1 MKMNYEAVIGLE
13 VHVELSTKTKAFCG
27 CTTEYGGKPNTHIC
41 PVCVGLPGA
50 LPRINLEVVNK
61 ALKAGLALNCQIN
74 KFNRFDRKNY
84 FYPDAPK
91 NYQITQNDFP
101 ICYEGYVEI
110 EPVDGEKRKIGIE
123 RIHMEEDAGKQLH
136 SSKGTLVD
144 FNRSGVPLIEIV
156 SKPDIK
162 SPEEATL
169 FLTKLRSILLSLGV
183 SDVKMEEGSL
193 RCDGNISIREVGTT
207 ELGVKSEIKN
217 MNSFKALEKALRY
230 EFDRQKNALMNG
242 EKLSVETRRWDESE
256 ERTIIMRSKEMAN
269 DYRYFPEG
277 DLVSLNIS
285 DEWIESVRSGIK
297 ELPHEKEERF
307 VREYGLPK
315 YDAMVLTLTEDLADF
330 FDETVK
336 ISGDAKSV
344 SNWLM
349 GDISRLMNENDSWV
363 KELRFTPQDLSDL
376 IELIAKGTISS
387 AIAKKVLEFMFSE
400 GKNPKVI
407 VEEKSLVQNSDED
420 FILNE
425 VKKVLDDYPNV
436 VEDYRNGKMKI
447 MGFAVGQTMKATKGK
462 ANPSIINKLVQEE
475 LERRK

>member
-1 MKMNYEAVIGLE
+1 MKYEVVIGLE

-27 CTTEYGGKPNTHIC
+27 CTTQYGGKPNSHVC
-41 PVCVGLPGA
+41 PVCLGLPGA

-61 ALKAGLALNCQIN
+61 AIKTGLALNCSIN
-74 KFNRFDRKNY
+74 RYNRFDRKNY

-101 ICYEGYVEI
+101 ICYDGYIEVETS
-110 EPVDGEKRKIGIE
+110 EGEKKKIGLE

-156 SKPDIK
+156 SKPDIRT
-162 SPEEATL
+162 PEEATL
-169 FLTKLRSILLSLGV
+169 YLTKLRSILLSLGV

-193 RCDGNISIREVGTT
+193 RCDGNISIREVGAK

-217 MNSFKALEKALRY
+217 MNSFKALEKALRLEY
-230 EFDRQKNALMNG
+230 DRQLTAIENG
-242 EKLSVETRRWDESE
+242 EKLTVETRRWDEATE
-256 ERTIIMRSKEMAN
+256 KTVVMRSKEMAN

-285 DEWIESVRSGIK
+285 EEWIEGIRAGIK

-307 VREYGLPK
+307 VREYGIPS
-315 YDAMVLTLTEDLADF
+315 YDAMVLTLTEDMADF
-330 FDETVK
+330 FDETAK
-336 ISGDAKSV
+336 ISQDAKGA
-344 SNWLM
+344 SNWIM
-349 GDISRLMNENDSWV
+349 GDLSRLMNEKGTWIS
-363 KELRFTPQDLSDL
+363 ELKFTAEDLSDL
-376 IELIAKGTISS
+376 LGLIKAGTIST
-387 AIAKKVLEFMFSE
+387 AIAKTVLEFMFTE

-407 VEEKSLVQNSDED
+407 VEEKGLVQNSDED
-420 FILNE
+420 FILDE
-425 VKKVLDDYPNV
+425 VKKVLDAYPNV
-436 VEDYRNGKMKI
+436 VEDYRNGKTKI

-462 ANPSIINKLVQEE
+462 ANPAMINKLVKEE
-475 LERRK
+475 LDRRI

>member
-101 ICYEGYVEI
+101 ICYEGYIEI
-110 EPVDGEKRKIGIE
+110 EPADGEKRKIGIE

-217 MNSFKALEKALRY
+217 MNSFKALEKALNY
-230 EFDRQKNALMNG
+230 EFNRQKNALLNG
-242 EKLSVETRRWDESE
+242 EKLSVETRRWDEAE

-285 DEWIESVRSGIK
+285 DEGIESVRSEIK

-307 VREYGLPK
+307 VREYGIPK

-330 FDETVK
+330 FDETVR

-349 GDISRLMNENDSWV
+349 GDISRLMNENDTWV
-363 KELRFTPQDLSDL
+363 KELRFTPKDLSDL

-387 AIAKKVLEFMFSE
+387 AIAKKVLEYMFSE

-407 VEEKSLVQNSDED
+407 VEEKGLVQNSDED
-420 FILNE
+420 FILSE

>member
-1 MKMNYEAVIGLE
+1 MNYEAVIGLE

-407 VEEKSLVQNSDED
+407 VEEKGLVQNSDED

>member
-1 MKMNYEAVIGLE
+1 MNYEAVIGLE

-74 KFNRFDRKNY
+74 KQNRFDRKNY

-110 EPVDGEKRKIGIE
+110 EPQDGEKRKIGIE

-162 SPEEATL
+162 TPEEATL

-207 ELGVKSEIKN
+207 ALGVKSEIKN
-217 MNSFKALEKALRY
+217 MNSFKALEKALNY
-230 EFDRQKNALMNG
+230 EFDRQVNALQNG
-242 EKLSVETRRWDESE
+242 EKLSVETRRWDETE
-256 ERTIIMRSKEMAN
+256 ERTLIMRSKEMAN

-297 ELPHEKEERF
+297 ELPYEKEERF
-307 VREYGLPK
+307 VREYGIPK

-349 GDISRLMNENDSWV
+349 GDISRLMNENDTWV
-363 KELRFTPQDLSDL
+363 KELRFTPKDLSDL
-376 IELIAKGTISS
+376 IDLIAKGTISS

-400 GKNPKVI
+400 GKNPKLI
-407 VEEKSLVQNSDED
+407 VEEKGLVQNSDED
-420 FILNE
+420 FILSE
-425 VKKVLDDYPNV
+425 VKKVLDNYPNV

>member
-110 EPVDGEKRKIGIE
+110 EPADGEKRKIGIE

-193 RCDGNISIREVGTT
+193 RCDGNISIREVGNK

-217 MNSFKALEKALRY
+217 MNSFKALEKALKY

-242 EKLSVETRRWDESE
+242 EKLTVETRRWDEAE

-285 DEWIESVRSGIK
+285 DEWIESVKSEIK

-307 VREYGLPK
+307 VREYGIPK

-349 GDISRLMNENDSWV
+349 GDISRLMNENDTWV
-363 KELRFTPQDLSDL
+363 KELLFTPKDLSDL

-407 VEEKSLVQNSDED
+407 VEEKGLVQNSDED

>member
-1 MKMNYEAVIGLE
+1 MNYEAVIGLE

-27 CTTEYGGKPNTHIC
+27 CTTEYGGKPNSHIC

-50 LPRINLEVVNK
+50 LPRINREVVNK
-61 ALKAGLALNCQIN
+61 ALKTGLALNCKIN
-74 KFNRFDRKNY
+74 RQNRFDRKNY

-91 NYQITQNDFP
+91 NYQITQNDLP
-101 ICYEGYVEI
+101 ICYEGFIEI
-110 EPVDGEKRKIGIE
+110 ATQEGGKKRIGIE

-156 SKPDIK
+156 SKPEI
-162 SPEEATL
+162 STPEEATL

-193 RCDGNISIREVGTT
+193 RCDGNISIREVGAT

-217 MNSFKALEKALRY
+217 MNSFKALEKALRF
-230 EFDRQKNALMNG
+230 EFQRQKEALEQG
-242 EKLSVETRRWDESE
+242 EKLTVETRRWDEE
-256 ERTIIMRSKEMAN
+256 QEKTIVMRSKEMAN

-285 DEWIESVRSGIK
+285 EEWIESIREGIK
-297 ELPHEKEERF
+297 ELPHEKEDRF
-307 VREYGLPK
+307 VTAYGIPR

-330 FDETVK
+330 FDEAAK
-336 ISGDAKSV
+336 LSEDAKAV

-349 GDISRLMNENDSWV
+349 GDISRLMNEKGTWV
-363 KELRFTPQDLSDL
+363 SELLFTPKDLSDL
-376 IELIAKGTISS
+376 VELINKGTISS

-407 VEEKSLVQNSDED
+407 VEEKGLVQNSDED
-420 FILNE
+420 FILLA
-425 VKKVLDDYPNV
+425 VKKVLEDHPNV
-436 VEDYRNGKMKI
+436 VEDYRQGKTKI

>member
-1 MKMNYEAVIGLE
+1 MNYEAVIGLE

-27 CTTEYGGKPNTHIC
+27 CTTEYGGKPNSHVC
-41 PVCVGLPGA
+41 PVCLGLPGA

-61 ALKAGLALNCQIN
+61 AIKTGLALNCGIN
-74 KFNRFDRKNY
+74 KLNRFDRKNY

-101 ICYEGYVEI
+101 ICHDGYVEI
-110 EPVDGEKRKIGIE
+110 ETADGVKKSIGIE

-156 SKPDIK
+156 TKPDIRT
-162 SPEEATL
+162 PEEATL
-169 FLTKLRSILLSLGV
+169 FLTKLRSILFSLGV

-193 RCDGNISIREVGTT
+193 RCDGNISLREAGT
-207 ELGVKSEIKN
+207 EPFGVKSEIKN

-230 EFDRQKNALMNG
+230 EYTRQAEAIGNG
-242 EKLSVETRRWDESE
+242 EKLTVETRRWDEQE
-256 ERTIIMRSKEMAN
+256 EKTVVMRSKEMAN

-285 DEWIESVRSGIK
+285 DEWIEGIRGSIK

-307 VREYGLPK
+307 VREYGIPK
-315 YDAMVLTLTEDLADF
+315 YDAMVLTLTEDMADF
-330 FDETVK
+330 FDETAK
-336 ISGDAKSV
+336 LSQDAKNA

-349 GDISRLMNENDSWV
+349 GDISRLMNEKGTWIRDLS
-363 KELRFTPQDLSDL
+363 FTPGDLSDL
-376 IELIAKGTISS
+376 LSLIKAGTIST
-387 AIAKKVLEFMFSE
+387 AIAKQVLEFMFTE
-400 GKNPKVI
+400 GKNPKLI
-407 VEEKSLVQNSDED
+407 VEEKGLVQNNDED
-420 FILNE
+420 FILDE
-425 VKKVLDDYPNV
+425 VRKVLDHHPNV
-436 VEDYRNGKMKI
+436 VEDYRAGKTKI

-462 ANPSIINKLVQEE
+462 ANPALINKLVKEE
-475 LERRK
+475 LDRRL

>member
-230 EFDRQKNALMNG
+230 EFDRQKNALLNG

-407 VEEKSLVQNSDED
+407 VEEKGLVQNSDED

>member
-1 MKMNYEAVIGLE
+1 MNYEAVIGLE

-74 KFNRFDRKNY
+74 KQNRFDRKNY

-110 EPVDGEKRKIGIE
+110 EPIDGEKRKIGIE

-156 SKPDIK
+156 SKPDIN

-193 RCDGNISIREVGTT
+193 RCDGNISIREVGNK

-217 MNSFKALEKALRY
+217 MNSFKALEKALKY

-242 EKLSVETRRWDESE
+242 EKLSVETRRWDETE

-285 DEWIESVRSGIK
+285 DEWIESIRSGIK

-307 VREYGLPK
+307 VREYGIPK

-349 GDISRLMNENDSWV
+349 GDISRLMNENDTWV
-363 KELRFTPQDLSDL
+363 KELLFTPKDLSDL

-407 VEEKSLVQNSDED
+407 VEEKGLVQNSDED

>member
-1 MKMNYEAVIGLE
+1 MNYEAVIGLE

-27 CTTEYGGKPNTHIC
+27 CTTEYGGKPNSHIC

-50 LPRINLEVVNK
+50 LPRINREVVNK
-61 ALKAGLALNCQIN
+61 ALKTGLALNCKIN
-74 KFNRFDRKNY
+74 RQNRFDRKNY

-91 NYQITQNDFP
+91 NYQITQNDLP
-101 ICYEGYVEI
+101 ICYEGFIEI
-110 EPVDGEKRKIGIE
+110 ATQEGGKKRIGIE

-156 SKPDIK
+156 SKPEI
-162 SPEEATL
+162 STPEEATL

-193 RCDGNISIREVGTT
+193 RCDGNISIREVGAT

-217 MNSFKALEKALRY
+217 MNSFKALEKALRF
-230 EFDRQKNALMNG
+230 EFQRQKEALEQG
-242 EKLSVETRRWDESE
+242 EKLTVETRRWDEE
-256 ERTIIMRSKEMAN
+256 QEKTIVMRSKEMAN

-285 DEWIESVRSGIK
+285 EEWIESIREGIK
-297 ELPHEKEERF
+297 ELPHEKEDRF
-307 VREYGLPK
+307 VTAYGIPR

-330 FDETVK
+330 FDEAAK
-336 ISGDAKSV
+336 LSEDAKAV

-349 GDISRLMNENDSWV
+349 GDISRLMNEKGTWV
-363 KELRFTPQDLSDL
+363 RELLFTPKDLSDL
-376 IELIAKGTISS
+376 VELINKGTISS

-407 VEEKSLVQNSDED
+407 VEEKGLVQNSDED
-420 FILNE
+420 FILLA
-425 VKKVLDDYPNV
+425 VKKVLEDHPNV
-436 VEDYRNGKMKI
+436 VEDYRQGKTKI